1 MVGSVSGMSRANRLR
16 QDLDAGLHQDVEE
29 REVAY
34 TAGEGH
40 SAVRDKSLEEMAS
53 DLRSLSGQIVT
64 ARVMGVGNGATG
76 GAAGG
81 ALGGTA
87 GGTNGDAGLPAVR
100 LVGDMLAAELS
111 RTLEQLSARQREDMA
126 SLVLNHAQGM
136 RATTDRVD
144 RLLRGLEADR
154 ERGGPADKTVLDR
167 LDAIAAR
174 QDELESLMLRQRHG
188 LVPNWVAGL
197 LALAALGIS
206 IGSAVA
212 LHIGLQP

>member
-1 MVGSVSGMSRANRLR
+1 MSRANGLR
-16 QDLDAGLHQDVEE
+16 QDLDAGLRQDVED
-29 REVAY
+29 REVTHSIRQEPAIRDEPAA
-34 TAGEGH
+34 AG
-40 SAVRDKSLEEMAS
+40 DKSLEEMAS

-64 ARVMGVGNGATG
+64 ARVMGIGN
-76 GAAGG
+76 
-81 ALGGTA
+81 GGTA
-87 GGTNGDAGLPAVR
+87 AGADDDAGMPAVR
-100 LVGDMLAAELS
+100 LVGDMLVAELS

-154 ERGGPADKTVLDR
+154 ERSGSADRSVLER

-174 QDELESLMLRQRHG
+174 QDELEALLRRQRRG
-188 LVPNWVAGL
+188 LVPAWVAGL
-197 LALAALGIS
+197 MALAAVGIS

-212 LHIGLQP
+212 LHLGIQP

>member
-16 QDLDAGLHQDVEE
+16 QDLDAGLHQDVEDW
-29 REVAY
+29 EVAP
-34 TAGEGH
+34 TGGERPL
-40 SAVRDKSLEEMAS
+40 AVRDKSLEEMAS
-53 DLRSLSGQIVT
+53 DLRSLSGQIAT
-64 ARVMGVGNGATG
+64 ARVMGLGIG
-76 GAAGG
+76 GPGSAI
-81 ALGGTA
+81 
-87 GGTNGDAGLPAVR
+87 NDAGVPAVQ

-111 RTLEQLSARQREDMA
+111 RTMEQLSARQREDMA

-154 ERGGPADKTVLDR
+154 DRGGPADKALLDR

-174 QDELESLMLRQRHG
+174 QDELEALILRQRRG
-188 LVPNWVAGL
+188 LVPAWVAGL
-197 LALAALGIS
+197 LALAAVGIS

>member
-1 MVGSVSGMSRANRLR
+1 MVGSVFGTRRANGLR
-16 QDLDAGLHQDVEE
+16 QDLDAVLHQDVED
-29 REVAY
+29 REVAH
-34 TAGEGH
+34 TIK
-40 SAVRDKSLEEMAS
+40 DKSLEEMAS

-64 ARVMGVGNGATG
+64 ARVMGVGG
-76 GAAGG
+76 GSQGG
-81 ALGGTA
+81 DV
-87 GGTNGDAGLPAVR
+87 NNDAGTPAVR

-154 ERGGPADKTVLDR
+154 ERNGSADRSVLER
-167 LDAIAAR
+167 LDAITAR
-174 QDELESLMLRQRHG
+174 QDKLEALLLRQRRG
-188 LVPNWVAGL
+188 LVPAWVASL
-197 LALAALGIS
+197 LALAAVGIS

-212 LHIGLQP
+212 LHLGIQP

>member
-1 MVGSVSGMSRANRLR
+1 MVGSVSGTSRANGHR
-16 QDLDAGLHQDVEE
+16 QDLDAGLRQDVED
-29 REVAY
+29 REVAD
-34 TAGEGH
+34 TIRDKLL
-40 SAVRDKSLEEMAS
+40 AVTDKPLPVKDKSLEEMAS
-53 DLRSLSGQIVT
+53 DLRTLSGQIVT
-64 ARVMGVGNGATG
+64 ARIMGLGVGGMGG
-76 GAAGG
+76 GAINDVEA
-81 ALGGTA
+81 
-87 GGTNGDAGLPAVR
+87 PAVR

-154 ERGGPADKTVLDR
+154 ERGGSAERLVLER

-174 QDELESLMLRQRHG
+174 QDELEALMRRQRRG
-188 LVPNWVAGL
+188 LVPAWVAGL
-197 LALAALGIS
+197 LALAAVGIS

-212 LHIGLQP
+212 LHIGIQP

>member
-29 REVAY
+29 REVAH
-34 TAGEGH
+34 TGGDGH

-64 ARVMGVGNGATG
+64 ARVMGLGNGAVGDAASGTVG
-76 GAAGG
+76 GAG
-81 ALGGTA
+81 
-87 GGTNGDAGLPAVR
+87 GDAGTPAVR

-174 QDELESLMLRQRHG
+174 QDELESLLLRQRRS